1 MLTSVG
7 AIILLRAALF
17 WDDPGLTGVCC
28 EKGSPEEA
36 VMKSLVAAAL
46 FATLVSSFAAHPYA
60 QGPDFSG
67 TWKMDPARSES
78 AAQNDPIGPV
88 TVVIAQSRDELRVE
102 TKRTEGSSVVTYK
115 LDGSEVKI
123 PGGTAKTH
131 WDGAR
136 LVTEIEM
143 YVQGQA
149 VTTKETRSL
158 TSGGNEMI
166 VNITLVVQHG
176 YSASTTNYGSGKDIY
191 VRAR

>member
-1 MLTSVG
+1 VYAPKRLT
-7 AIILLRAALF
+7 
-17 WDDPGLTGVCC
+17 
-28 EKGSPEEA
+28 EEA

-46 FATLVSSFAAHPYA
+46 FATLVSFSAYPHA

-67 TWKMDPARSES
+67 TWRMDPARSES

-123 PGGTAKTH
+123 PDGTAKTH

-136 LVTEIEM
+136 LVTEIER

-149 VTTKETRSL
+149 VTTKETRTL
-158 TSGGNEMI
+158 TAGGNEML
-166 VNITLVVQHG
+166 VEMTLVVQHG